1 MGATSSKTSLGG
13 GDYLACDGSPRSS
26 QNLSRRGAVCSFKLS
41 VPRSDARVELFL
53 SESSNA
59 GTPVNECFLNLGSS
73 AMDELQKVQTS
84 AVQDASPF
92 PHDAYQIFLEGL

>member
-1 MGATSSKTSLGG
+1 M
-13 GDYLACDGSPRSS
+13 
-26 QNLSRRGAVCSFKLS
+26 
-41 VPRSDARVELFL
+41 PRSDARVELFL

-92 PHDAYQIFLEGL
+92 PHDAYQIFLAESSCLWEVAVPSSGYA